1 MHNHDSGQAVS
12 GQIWR
17 GAGVTAA
24 LLGLLLAALLAG
36 GYAIWQ
42 IGAREQAR
50 ETAYWQ
56 RQLLLIADSQA
67 KDAAAWV
74 TAAQAM
80 VAQMADQA
88 ALRLYVQQ
96 LQAGGDAG
104 DVEAQRQYLR
114 NMLEVRAAEGG
125 FVGDPVLAPA
135 MPQIG
140 ANLPRPPAPGLAL
153 LDAEG
158 RILLS
163 TSRNLANPKQL
174 VAAAVAQP
182 ALAGPDATDAAP
194 PLLRVAAPIFAVQAD
209 PGSAPPIGY
218 VYGVRL
224 LAPGLTGVFT
234 AQAATD
240 AAGDSHL
247 IRAAEGQR
255 RHDVLTGEIAAAGPV
270 ARWALAAGSGTAHVL
285 DGDGD
290 GILAAT
296 QAVSGTDWVVLRQVR
311 AAQVLAS
318 VKAANRNR
326 ALILGLAL
334 LAAAGAVLLIWR
346 HGASL
351 RVARLAEQTAQARD
365 RAAKT
370 ARFLQ
375 LVSDGQTM
383 AIFALD
389 GQDRVV
395 FANRRAAEMGEADA
409 PSLIGKSL
417 TAILG
422 QAAAAPLARLV
433 ALARNRGDASSASL
447 ALALAEDDVR
457 RGRADAVPLDTA
469 LYGGEA
475 NILLLWDDLTPLL
488 RAHDRLEQTME
499 DTIAVLTGL
508 IDARDP
514 YSAQQSRR
522 VAALGASVAD
532 ACDMDA
538 RAVRAV
544 RVAGMLMNLG
554 KLLVP
559 RSLLTKAGPLSEQER
574 AQIHA
579 GISRANTLV
588 AQIDFDAPVAPVLLA
603 MPPGDQAMD
612 VDAPATARLLVVV
625 NAFVGM
631 VSPRAH
637 RQALAIDETLDLL
650 RQAPGRY
657 DLRMISALSHVLD
670 NQGWRHRVLAWQ
682 QGHVHASDL

>member
-1 MHNHDSGQAVS
+1 MHNHDTGQAVS

-17 GAGVTAA
+17 GAGITAA
-24 LLGLLLAALLAG
+24 LLGALLAALLAG
-36 GYAIWQ
+36 GYGIWQ
-42 IGAREQAR
+42 LGAREQAR

-67 KDAAAWV
+67 KDAAAW
-74 TAAQAM
+74 AEGAQAV

-96 LQAGGDAG
+96 LVAGGDVAEI
-104 DVEAQRQYLR
+104 EAQRQYLR
-114 NMLEVRAAEGG
+114 NMLDVRAAEGG
-125 FVGDPVLAPA
+125 FVADPSLAPA
-135 MPQIG
+135 KPQIG

-153 LDAEG
+153 LDADG

-163 TSRNLANPKQL
+163 TSRQLAHPKQL
-174 VAAAVAQP
+174 LSLAVAQP

-194 PLLRVAAPIFAVQAD
+194 PMLRVAAPIFAVQAD
-209 PGSAPPIGY
+209 PGREPPIGY
-218 VYGVRL
+218 VYGARL
-224 LAPGLTGVFT
+224 LAPGLTATFA

-240 AAGDSHL
+240 AAGDSRL
-247 IRAAEGQR
+247 IRAAQDQR
-255 RHDVLTGEIAAAGPV
+255 RHDVLSGTIAAADPV
-270 ARWALAAGSGTAHVL
+270 ARWALAAGSGTAHVM
-285 DGDGD
+285 DGTGDGV
-290 GILAAT
+290 LAAA
-296 QAVSGTDWVVLRQVR
+296 QAVSGTDWVVLRQVP

-318 VKAANRNR
+318 VMAANRNR
-326 ALILGLAL
+326 ALMLGLAL
-334 LAAAGAVLLIWR
+334 LAAAAAVLLIWR

-351 RVARLAEQTAQARD
+351 RVARLAEATAQARD

-389 GQDRVV
+389 GEDRVV
-395 FANRRAAEMGEADA
+395 FANRRAAEIGDADA
-409 PSLIGKSL
+409 ESLIGKSL

-433 ALARNRGDASSASL
+433 ALARSRDEASSASL
-447 ALALAEDDVR
+447 ALALTDDNIR
-457 RGRADAVPLDTA
+457 RGRADAVPLDAA

-488 RAHDRLEQTME
+488 RAHDRLEQTLE
-499 DTIAVLTGL
+499 DAIAVLTGL

-522 VAALGASVAD
+522 VAALGASVAH

-559 RSLLTKAGPLSEQER
+559 RGLLTKAGPLSDEER
-574 AQIHA
+574 ARIHA

-588 AQIDFDAPVAPVLLA
+588 AQIDFDAPVAPTLLA
-603 MPPGDQAMD
+603 LPPGEQPMD
-612 VDAPATARLLVVV
+612 DDAPATARLLVVV

-637 RQALAIDETLDLL
+637 RQALAIDETLELL

-657 DLRMISALSHVLD
+657 DLRVISALSHVLD

-682 QGHVHASDL
+682 QGHAHARDF